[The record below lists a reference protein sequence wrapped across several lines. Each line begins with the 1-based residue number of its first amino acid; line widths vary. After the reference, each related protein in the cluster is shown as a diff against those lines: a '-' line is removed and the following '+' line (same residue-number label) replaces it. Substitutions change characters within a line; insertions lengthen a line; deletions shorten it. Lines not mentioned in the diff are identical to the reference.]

1 MTLVSLRR
9 AFTLTLLLTLNLSA
23 QAQDST
29 PPETPGATPP
39 PLNLPAV
46 PSAPALPV
54 TAPSTSGSGFTP
66 ATPAVPMV
74 PTPAPA
80 APTVTPPVIPSP
92 VMPVPPVLP
101 PVAVRGLWVDAFG
114 PGLKNRAQVRQVVDD
129 AVRMGVN
136 VLFVQAIRRGDCLC
150 LKSGLPAITDAD
162 FEKNF
167 DPLALVTRLAHEKGI
182 RVIAWASVTGIANA
196 ASPST
201 NPKHVMR
208 TNGPTSRDSWLAR
221 RGDGTWQEG
230 SDGWLDA
237 GIPAAAEYAA
247 TAVVNLVK
255 NYDVDGVQLDRIRY
269 PDGGDWGYDPKT
281 IARFNAETGTRG
293 RPLPTDPRWQE
304 WKRDQITALVRRI
317 ALEVK
322 SIRPSAWMTA
332 ATITYGPAP
341 RVLNPDSFRQSRP
354 YTDVMQDWPTWI
366 HQGLIDL
373 NVPMNYKRDGVAD
386 QGVWFNNW
394 NSFASS
400 VRTRAD
406 GQVTPLAIG
415 TALYLNSPQVSAAQA
430 SRSVSAGLGWVGYSY
445 RVPTL
450 ANYNNTQSQPQ
461 ALSDVTKLLT
471 APGGAL
477 HETKRWLDAPPVARG
492 LMGRVVG
499 IPWPGGRTVE
509 AWQDG
514 RRVAQSLTDGNG
526 YYGFL
531 TLPAGKTEVRIGDRR
546 WTDTVPVTGLVRLP
560 DMLLRDTQPAMIPA
574 APRK

>member
-1 MTLVSLRR
+1 MTRVSLRR
-9 AFTLTLLLTLNLSA
+9 AFILTLLLAVNPGA
-23 QAQDST
+23 AAQDST
-29 PPETPGATPP
+29 KPETLPAPP

-46 PSAPALPV
+46 PLPA
-54 TAPSTSGSGFTP
+54 GSGFTP
-66 ATPAVPMV
+66 ATPPSVAPALPPVPQA
-74 PTPAPA
+74 PAPQL
-80 APTVTPPVIPSP
+80 APGV
-92 VMPVPPVLP
+92 P

-114 PGLKNRAQVRQVVDD
+114 AGLKNRVQVRQVVED
-129 AVRMGVN
+129 AARMGVN

-162 FEKNF
+162 FERNF

-182 RVIAWASVTGIANA
+182 RVIAWASVTGIANV

-208 TNGPTSRDSWLAR
+208 TNGPNSRDSWLAR
-221 RGDGTWQEG
+221 RSDGSWQEG

-247 TAVVNLVK
+247 TAVANLVK

-281 IARFNAETGTRG
+281 VARFNAETGTKG
-293 RPLPTDPRWQE
+293 RPLPADPQWQQ
-304 WKRDQITALVRRI
+304 WKREQVTALVRRI

-322 SIRPSAWMTA
+322 SVRPSAWMTA
-332 ATITYGPAP
+332 ATITYGNAP
-341 RVLNPDSFRQSRP
+341 RPLEPGSFRLSRP

-366 HQGLIDL
+366 YQGLIDL
-373 NVPMNYKRDGVAD
+373 NVPMNYKRDTVAD

-406 GQVTPLAIG
+406 GQVTPLAVG
-415 TALYLNSPQVSAAQA
+415 TALYLNSPEVTASQA
-430 SRSVSAGLGWVGYSY
+430 NRSVAAGLGWVGYSY

-450 ANYNNTQSQPQ
+450 ATYNNTQSQPQ
-461 ALSDVTKLLT
+461 GLTSVMKLLT
-471 APGGAL
+471 APGGVL
-477 HETKRWLDAPPVARG
+477 SGSVRWQDAPPLARG

-499 IPWPGGRTVE
+499 VPWLGGRSVE
-509 AWQDG
+509 VWQNG
-514 RRVAQSLTDGNG
+514 QVVAQGLTDGNG

-531 TLPAGKTEVRIGDRR
+531 TLPAGRTEVRIGDRR
-546 WTDTVPVTGLVRLP
+546 WTDTVPESGLKRLP
-560 DMLLRDTQPAMIPA
+560 DLLLRDTQPAATSGRPSAPGSASPA
-574 APRK
+574 QTPNVPTPPRR